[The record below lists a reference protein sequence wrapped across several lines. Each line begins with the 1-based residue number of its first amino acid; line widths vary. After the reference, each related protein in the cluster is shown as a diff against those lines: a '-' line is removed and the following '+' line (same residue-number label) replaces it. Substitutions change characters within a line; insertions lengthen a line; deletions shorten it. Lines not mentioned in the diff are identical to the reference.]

1 MCYNTYIVKTNEVSN
16 LDRKKVIEIKCKG
29 AGVLD
34 IAQIVDFQGNLKRR
48 GIEDIEKLKTSIL
61 KYGFSF
67 PFFIWVNN
75 GINYC
80 FDGHG
85 RLMALKEL
93 RKEGYSVP
101 ELPVVYVEAKDED
114 EAKQKLLRLNSQY
127 GQMTLESVLDFAKG
141 LDLIAEELSLMDGG
155 EIDLEGPLSLDLDFQ
170 NYDKTIEDYLDHFD
184 ITLTF
189 EKQYEEQVK
198 GLERRIGKEGIVEH
212 IVRLSEEE

>member
-1 MCYNTYIVKTNEVSN
+1 VREKPREVTV
-16 LDRKKVIEIKCKG
+16 LDEKKVIEVKCKG

-155 EIDLEGPLSLDLDFQ
+155 VIDLEGPLSLDLDFQ

>member
-1 MCYNTYIVKTNEVSN
+1 MKEF
-16 LDRKKVIEIKCKG
+16 KVACKG

-212 IVRLSEEE
+212 IIRLSEEE

>member
-1 MCYNTYIVKTNEVSN
+1 MREKPREVTV
-16 LDRKKVIEIKCKG
+16 LDEKKVIEVKCKG

-155 EIDLEGPLSLDLDFQ
+155 VIDLEGPLSLDLDFQ

>member
-1 MCYNTYIVKTNEVSN
+1 MKSKEDTN
-16 LDRKKVIEIKCKG
+16 LDRKKMIEIKCKG

-48 GIEDIEKLKTSIL
+48 GIKDIEKLKTSIL

-141 LDLIAEELSLMDGG
+141 LDLIAEELSRMDGG
-155 EIDLEGPLSLDLDFQ
+155 EIDLE
-170 NYDKTIEDYLDHFD
+170 
-184 ITLTF
+184 
-189 EKQYEEQVK
+189 
-198 GLERRIGKEGIVEH
+198 
-212 IVRLSEEE
+212 

>member
-1 MCYNTYIVKTNEVSN
+1 MK
-16 LDRKKVIEIKCKG
+16 EIKVACKG

-101 ELPVVYVEAKDED
+101 ELPVVYVEAED
-114 EAKQKLLRLNSQY
+114 EEEARNKLLRLNSQY
-127 GQMTLESVLDFAKG
+127 GAMSKKTVEDFMVG
-141 LDLIAEELSLMDGG
+141 LNFNVEELSLPSGVLSFELEDRIEGQ
-155 EIDLEGPLSLDLDFQ
+155 EAFAEYIDEENNYIVLKFTRDIDFINAQ
-170 NYDKTIEDYLDHFD
+170 
-184 ITLTF
+184 TLF
-189 EKQYEEQVK
+189 
-198 GLERRIGKEGIVEH
+198 GLETVRGYSTNRSKDTGKG
-212 IVRLSEEE
+212 RLGVGRVLDGVQAIEKLRSDL

>member
-1 MCYNTYIVKTNEVSN
+1 MK
-16 LDRKKVIEIKCKG
+16 EIKVACKG

>member
-1 MCYNTYIVKTNEVSN
+1 MREKPREVTV
-16 LDRKKVIEIKCKG
+16 LDGKKVIEVKCKG

-155 EIDLEGPLSLDLDFQ
+155 VIDLEGPLSLDLDFQ

-189 EKQYEEQVK
+189 KKQYEEQVK

>member
-1 MCYNTYIVKTNEVSN
+1 MK
-16 LDRKKVIEIKCKG
+16 EIKVACKG

-93 RKEGYSVP
+93 RKEGYRVP

-155 EIDLEGPLSLDLDFQ
+155 VIDLEGPLSLDLDFQ

-212 IVRLSEEE
+212 IIRLSEEE

>member
-1 MCYNTYIVKTNEVSN
+1 
-16 LDRKKVIEIKCKG
+16 CKG

>member
-1 MCYNTYIVKTNEVSN
+1 MCYNTYIVKTNEVNN

>member
-1 MCYNTYIVKTNEVSN
+1 MKSKEDTN
-16 LDRKKVIEIKCKG
+16 LGGKKAIEIKCKG

-48 GIEDIEKLKTSIL
+48 GIKDIEKLKTSIL

-127 GQMTLESVLDFAKG
+127 GQITLESVLDFAKG

-155 EIDLEGPLSLDLDFQ
+155 EIDLEGPFSLDLDFQ
-170 NYDKTIEDYLDHFD
+170 NYDKTIEDYLYHFD

-198 GLERRIGKEGIVEH
+198 GLERRIGKKGIVEH

>member
-1 MCYNTYIVKTNEVSN
+1 VREKPREVTV
-16 LDRKKVIEIKCKG
+16 LDGKKVIEVKCKG

-155 EIDLEGPLSLDLDFQ
+155 VIDLEGPLSLDLDFQ

-189 EKQYEEQVK
+189 KKQYEEQVK

>member
-1 MCYNTYIVKTNEVSN
+1 MK
-16 LDRKKVIEIKCKG
+16 EIKVACTG
-29 AGVLD
+29 SDYLPLD
-34 IAQIVDFQGNLKRR
+34 AIVEFQGSLKRR
-48 GIEDIEKLKTSIL
+48 SNADIDKIVTSIK

-67 PFFIWVNN
+67 PFFIWKHDD
-75 GINYC
+75 INYC
-80 FDGHG
+80 LDGHG
-85 RLMALKEL
+85 RIEALK
-93 RKEGYSVP
+93 KVGGK
-101 ELPVVYVEAKDED
+101 LPLFPVIYVEAEDED

>member
-1 MCYNTYIVKTNEVSN
+1 MKSKEDTN
-16 LDRKKVIEIKCKG
+16 LGGKKAIEIKCKG

-48 GIEDIEKLKTSIL
+48 GIKDIEKLKTSIL

-155 EIDLEGPLSLDLDFQ
+155 EIDLEGPFSLDLDFQ
-170 NYDKTIEDYLDHFD
+170 NYDKTIEDYLYHFD

-212 IVRLSEEE
+212 IIRLSEEE

>member
-1 MCYNTYIVKTNEVSN
+1 MK
-16 LDRKKVIEIKCKG
+16 EIKVACKG

-48 GIEDIEKLKTSIL
+48 GIEDIEKLKTSVL

>member
-1 MCYNTYIVKTNEVSN
+1 MDE
-16 LDRKKVIEIKCKG
+16 KKVIEVKCKG

-155 EIDLEGPLSLDLDFQ
+155 VIDLEGPLSLDLDFQ

>member
-1 MCYNTYIVKTNEVSN
+1 MK
-16 LDRKKVIEIKCKG
+16 EIKVACKG

-212 IVRLSEEE
+212 IIRLSEEE

>member
-1 MCYNTYIVKTNEVSN
+1 M
-16 LDRKKVIEIKCKG
+16 KKVEIKCKG

>member
-1 MCYNTYIVKTNEVSN
+1 MK
-16 LDRKKVIEIKCKG
+16 EIKVACKG

-155 EIDLEGPLSLDLDFQ
+155 VIDLEGPLSLDLDFQ

-212 IVRLSEEE
+212 IIRLSEEE

>member
-1 MCYNTYIVKTNEVSN
+1 MK
-16 LDRKKVIEIKCKG
+16 EIKVACKG

-101 ELPVVYVEAKDED
+101 ELPVVYVEAKDEA

>member
-1 MCYNTYIVKTNEVSN
+1 M
-16 LDRKKVIEIKCKG
+16 DRKKMIEIKCKG

-48 GIEDIEKLKTSIL
+48 GIKDIEKLKTSIL

-198 GLERRIGKEGIVEH
+198 GLERRIGKKGIVEH

>member
-1 MCYNTYIVKTNEVSN
+1 MKEF
-16 LDRKKVIEIKCKG
+16 KVACKG

>member
-1 MCYNTYIVKTNEVSN
+1 MKSKEDTN
-16 LDRKKVIEIKCKG
+16 LGGKKAIEIKCKG

-48 GIEDIEKLKTSIL
+48 GIKDIEKLKTSIL

-155 EIDLEGPLSLDLDFQ
+155 EIDLEGPFSLDLDFQ

-198 GLERRIGKEGIVEH
+198 GLERRIGKKGIVEH

>member
-1 MCYNTYIVKTNEVSN
+1 
-16 LDRKKVIEIKCKG
+16 
-29 AGVLD
+29 
-34 IAQIVDFQGNLKRR
+34 
-48 GIEDIEKLKTSIL
+48 
-61 KYGFSF
+61 
-67 PFFIWVNN
+67 
-75 GINYC
+75 
-80 FDGHG
+80 
-85 RLMALKEL
+85 MALKEL